1 MAFIHSQFS
10 DYFCEVISFYTTFKS
25 RPFEFQFSSSLDK
38 TIIKSKYY
46 QKTLLKSSRRE
57 TILLY
62 CHTMT
67 NWTEQTV
74 DVLKHHLLQ
83 TLHGCFLLRIK
94 KDLSLFT
101 LTADCSYDV
110 TWSHGMCYLHFGNE
124 VRNSRCNAADY
135 CKEVC
140 TYRDAWSIIC
150 HEFGY

>member
-1 MAFIHSQFS
+1 M
-10 DYFCEVISFYTTFKS
+10 
-25 RPFEFQFSSSLDK
+25 
-38 TIIKSKYY
+38 
-46 QKTLLKSSRRE
+46 KSSRRE

-101 LTADCSYDV
+101 LTADCSSDV

-124 VRNSRCNAADY
+124 VRNSRRNVADY
-135 CKEVC
+135 CIRGLHIPWFLVHQMPSHC
-140 TYRDAWSIIC
+140 SRID
-150 HEFGY
+150 GYPNFIALDFFHFSWLIHNWDNQNM